1 MTVNHGVP
9 GSSPGEGAKLKDL
22 IPMESG
28 FFVFYHFEGR
38 EVYPE
43 LVEGSPGEGAVRQ
56 SLRHASPLHSV
67 NRVQRD
73 FLLCGG
79 I

>member
-22 IPMESG
+22 IPLESG
-28 FFVFYHFEGR
+28 LFVFCHFEGR

-43 LVEGSPGEGAVRQ
+43 LVEGSPGEGAVK
-56 SLRHASPLHSV
+56 
-67 NRVQRD
+67 
-73 FLLCGG
+73 
-79 I
+79 